1 MISFYLKTL
10 EKGTDK
16 AQSKQH
22 NGNRNYCSTI
32 QENRKNNEMKRPFFK
47 NIDFVD
53 IPLTIMTRK
62 KEKTHITETRGQL
75 SLRLVLPVPLD

>member
-32 QENRKNNEMKRPFFK
+32 QENRKNNETKRPFFK

-62 KEKTHITETRGQL
+62 KRRHTLLKPEGN
-75 SLRLVLPVPLD
+75 